1 MMNPD
6 RAAENYERRVYRT
19 EDVEHHFGQYYDRA
33 RNDFAT
39 FRQLM
44 RPNMLWGWWIEEV
57 ARELQ
62 RFYRD
67 LTEGRRPKLALM
79 APPQHGKSWTVRDF
93 IAWIAGKQPN
103 MKTIFAS
110 YSDDLGVECNRN
122 LQRAIK
128 SDTFKATFSD
138 TRIGKSGWACSNDH
152 IEFVGKDGSF
162 RNTTVNGPIN
172 GFRLD
177 LGVIDDPMK
186 GRNEA
191 NSKTIRDSTW
201 AWFADDF
208 YNRFAANAGLLII
221 MTRWHV
227 DDLLGRIF
235 ERFQDMRVLRYSAI
249 AEHDEEH
256 VFEGKRFVRHKGE
269 PLFAELKPLDFLS
282 ERKKL
287 ETQASWESLFQQNPI
302 VVGGG
307 QLPIDKL
314 NVLPYL
320 DRSKFVHSVRYW
332 DKAGT
337 TNNEDGAY
345 TAGVLMHKLSDG
357 TRVIEHVA
365 RGRWNALDREQ
376 QIKMFAIS
384 DSKACKSY
392 EIVVEQ
398 EPGSGGKELAE
409 NTIRNLAGFRVS
421 ADKVTGSKEVRA
433 QPFAAQVQAGNVW
446 LVAGAWVGPFRDE
459 CETWPSGRFNDQIDA
474 AAGAFNKLVASTS
487 YNTNYKDWAY

>member
-1 MMNPD
+1 MMTM
-6 RAAENYERRVYRT
+6 RREYRT
-19 EDVEHHFGQYYDRA
+19 EDVEDYFGQFWDRA

-39 FRQLM
+39 FRQLK
-44 RPNMLWGWWIEEV
+44 RQNMLWGWWTEEV

-67 LTEGRRPKLALM
+67 LIEGRRPKLALM
-79 APPQHGKSWTVRDF
+79 APPQHGKSWTVWDF
-93 IAWIAGKQPN
+93 IAWIAGKHPN

-110 YSDDLGVECNRN
+110 YSDDLGVECNRD
-122 LQRAIK
+122 LQRTIK
-128 SDTFKATFSD
+128 SDFFKAIFPD
-138 TRIGKSGWACSNDH
+138 TRIDEPGWACSNDH
-152 IEFVGKDGSF
+152 IEFVDKGGSF

-191 NSKTIRDSTW
+191 NSKTTRDSTW

-208 YNRFAANAGLLII
+208 YNRFAAKAGLLLV

-227 DDLLGRIF
+227 DDPLGRF
-235 ERFQDMRVLRYSAI
+235 LLKFGDEVRVLRYSAI
-249 AEHDEEH
+249 AERDEER
-256 VFEGKRFVRHKGE
+256 VFEGKRFVRQKGQ

-287 ETQASWESLFQQNPI
+287 VTEASWESLFQQNPI

-307 QLPIDKL
+307 ELPIEKL
-314 NVLPYL
+314 NVLPYF
-320 DRSKFVHSVRYW
+320 DRSKIVHSIRYW

-337 TNNEDGAY
+337 TNNADAAY
-345 TAGVLMHKLSDG
+345 TVGVLMHKLSDG
-357 TRVIEHVA
+357 IYVIEDVA

-376 QIKMFAIS
+376 LIKTLAIA
-384 DSKACKSY
+384 DSKTCKTY

-398 EPGSGGKELAE
+398 EPGSGGKESAE

-421 ADKVTGSKEVRA
+421 ADRVTGSKEVRA
-433 QPFAAQVQAGNVW
+433 QPFAAQVQGGNVW
-446 LVAGAWVGPFRDE
+446 LVAGPWVAPFCDE
-459 CETWPSGRFNDQIDA
+459 CETWPSGRFKDQIDA
-474 AAGAFNKLVASTS
+474 AAGAFNKLTASTS
-487 YNTNYKDWAY
+487 YNLNYKQWAY